1 MARVLLCGAALLLL
15 VATALGAYAS
25 HGLEGVLTARALA
38 SLETAIEYQ
47 FYHGLGLLAAAILAD
62 RYPETKLFWA
72 AGVLFVAGIV
82 LFCGSIYL
90 TTFGGPAS
98 FSRAAPVGGIC
109 FMAGWLSLALAAIR
123 LPAGRADL

>member
-1 MARVLLCGAALLLL
+1 MARVLLGGAALLLL

-62 RYPETKLFWA
+62 RYPERKLFWA
-72 AGVLFVAGIV
+72 AGGLFVAGIV

-90 TTFGGPAS
+90 ITFGGPAGA
-98 FSRAAPVGGIC
+98 SRAAPVGGIC
-109 FMAGWLSLALAAIR
+109 FMAGWLSLAFAAIR
-123 LPAGRADL
+123 LPAARADL

>member
-1 MARVLLCGAALLLL
+1 MARVLLGGAALLLL

-62 RYPETKLFWA
+62 RYPEQRLVWA
-72 AGVLFVAGIV
+72 AGALFVAGIV

-98 FSRAAPVGGIC
+98 ASRAAPIGGIC